1 MMHSASP
8 PPQAAAEKPIDG
20 GRGWSHTSGIILRQQ
35 NVTASLNVGQRLELK
50 ALHAAAKTTIEY
62 NPKRQPQACVM
73 RLRTPPSTAILY
85 PSGKMIVTGCLDT
98 EDAQE
103 AANKF
108 VRMLSAIVPTLV
120 LKTSTVAIQNIVVAC
135 KLGFRLD
142 LERLHYEHTAHASY
156 EPELYPA
163 VVFRLEQPKVVF
175 MMFAEGRVV
184 MTGAKTVLVMQR
196 AFDVMYPLL
205 AEYRKA

>member
-1 MMHSASP
+1 MSVQAS
-8 PPQAAAEKPIDG
+8 Q
-20 GRGWSHTSGIILRQQ
+20 GWSHTSGIILRQQ

-98 EDAQE
+98 EDAQVRFRVLRHME

-108 VRMLSAIVPTLV
+108 VRMLSAIVSTLV

-142 LERLHYEHTAHASY
+142 LERLHYEHTQHASY